1 MNRGKLKMILDRP
14 RHAQHVFIRA
24 WEPKVI
30 YSHTDTA
37 RKGFAAKNL
46 ASFRMHSQSFSGVQP
61 DHTDICLLHCDLEYY
76 INVLILILFTSFRYI
91 VVHFFLLLL
100 CLFSIKLELNLR
112 PPVKKG
118 SF

>member
-1 MNRGKLKMILDRP
+1 MNRGKLKIILDRP
-14 RHAQHVFIRA
+14 RHEQHAFIRA

-30 YSHTDTA
+30 NSHTDTA
-37 RKGFAAKNL
+37 RKGFAAKKL
-46 ASFRMHSQSFSGVQP
+46 SLFSHAQSVFPWCSTGPQRTLVYC
-61 DHTDICLLHCDLEYY
+61 TATWSTI
-76 INVLILILFTSFRYI
+76 LILILFTSFRYI